1 MCEFSPF
8 FAAKVAAKILKFSIP
23 DPFINADDIS
33 KFEQNRPSSSVFMTF
48 FVGISADC
56 THSTAIAHFRHF

>member
-8 FAAKVAAKILKFSIP
+8 FAAKVAAKILKLSIP

>member
-23 DPFINADDIS
+23 DPIINADDIS
-33 KFEQNRPSSSVFMTF
+33 KFEQNRPNSSVFKCIC
-48 FVGISADC
+48 VN
-56 THSTAIAHFRHF
+56 FRRFSPLESPRKF